1 MNNFFKA
8 FLCFFWLSLLN
19 PTSAFATLAQP
30 VPIPEDQSFSPQIE
44 VAGVGI
50 STLGVART
58 TDRQSEAGIN
68 FSDSALLIG
77 ASQRLYDEAI
87 GSFVFGDLATDSANQ
102 GSANNSANNT
112 SYFTHQSFVDYQ
124 SKSIEVLIGRTDN
137 KTAHT
142 VDFPT
147 LRGDDLVTLT
157 NPTDPFSNGGNTEEH
172 RYANVASISF
182 NQNFS
187 FFENFH
193 IQHLINS
200 ANLGSDTG
208 INSFGITLQ
217 YLAPPGL
224 ENFSTLPSY
233 GFGYEYIKLS
243 ANAPSGLSQIYGGAT
258 INLNKSVTNLIDLRF
273 QDILSLGSQL
283 TSFQNVTDSFQAD
296 SNAAALALRYLY
308 KPFGGSGYQV
318 AVTSA
323 YKSYLK
329 VSQANSF
336 GFALTGVKTL
346 GQGFDLI
353 GQFQGQSRSSSLAA
367 YQSPGVGFENT
378 IEVGLA
384 FNFDA
389 LFNKHI
395 NSRRSLLNQE
405 HQYVPN

>member
-1 MNNFFKA
+1 MNTFLKA
-8 FLCFFWLSLLN
+8 FLSFSMIGLFYPTASL
-19 PTSAFATLAQP
+19 ATLAQP

-58 TDRQSEAGIN
+58 SDRQSEAGIN
-68 FSDSALLIG
+68 FSDSALLVG

-102 GSANNSANNT
+102 GAANNI

-124 SKSIEVLIGRTDN
+124 SKKIEILIGRTDN
-137 KTAHT
+137 KTAHI

-157 NPTDPFSNGGNTEEH
+157 NPTDPFSNGVNVEEH

-243 ANAPSGLSQIYGGAT
+243 TNSPSGLSQIYGGAT
-258 INLNKSVTNLIDLRF
+258 INLNRSVTNLVDLRF

-283 TSFQNVTDSFQAD
+283 TSFQNVTDTFQAD

-318 AVTSA
+318 ALTSA
-323 YKSYLK
+323 YKNYFK

-353 GQFQGQSRSSSLAA
+353 GQFQGQSRSPSLAA
-367 YQSPGVGFENT
+367 YQSPGVSFENT

-395 NSRRSLLNQE
+395 NPRRSLLNQE
-405 HQYVPN
+405 HQYIPN